1 MEMSFL
7 MNNAIGENLPD
18 ILTFFGRFHP
28 LVVHLPIG
36 FLLMAVLVQFST
48 KWPKFSPLQTYVT
61 YIWGLG
67 ALSALLAVVFGY
79 FLSLSGNYDEDLLL
93 LHKWSGVGVLVI
105 SIGCYYFYKKP
116 SPRPQ
121 IVKWILVLLATVSII
136 YTGHLGGNLTHGST
150 YLLEYAP
157 NPIRNLAG
165 LPPKVAPRKKVTEL
179 DSADVFLDIVLPIMN
194 SKCTGCHNTSKKKG
208 DLLLTS
214 YQAIMKG
221 GENGEILLP
230 GDPESSEIFRRITLP
245 EEHDDFMPSEGKRPL
260 SETEVELLEWWIAS
274 GAPSSGFVT
283 TSEASNE
290 MISKISSFLGLDKNR
305 LLAQTVDPADE
316 AIIDSL
322 QNSGFVINR
331 LMKDNYFLDANFAL
345 SERALNDADIN
356 LLLQLKEQLIWLDL
370 RGSNVNDSHLEKIGT
385 LENLIK
391 LNLSGN
397 DISDTGMQHLSQ
409 LPNLESLNIYDSNVS
424 DGLLTVVSKL
434 TRLKTVYLWQT
445 KVNDSI
451 IVLLQKRNKN
461 LKIVYNRE
469 NLLD

>member
-48 KWPKFSPLQTYVT
+48 KWPKFSPLQTYVS
-61 YIWGLG
+61 YLWGLG

-79 FLSLSGNYDEDLLL
+79 ILSLSGDYDEDTLFW
-93 LHKWSGVGVLVI
+93 HKWSGVFVFLT
-105 SIGCYYFYKKP
+105 SLSLYYLSKKFENINNTLL
-116 SPRPQ
+116 SG
-121 IVKWILVLLATVSII
+121 LVLLVFGSLI
-136 YTGHLGGNLTHGST
+136 YTGHLGGNLTHGPT

-157 NPIRNLAG
+157 NPIRGLAG
-165 LPPKVAPRKKVTEL
+165 LPPKAIPRKKVTTL
-179 DSADVFLDIVLPIMN
+179 DSADVFLDIVHPMMIN
-194 SKCTGCHNTSKKKG
+194 KCTGCHNDRKMKG

-221 GENGEILLP
+221 GENGEIIIP
-230 GDPESSEIFRRITLP
+230 GDAEASELFRRITLP

-290 MISKISSFLGLDKNR
+290 VISKISSFLGLDKNR

-316 AIIDSL
+316 SIIDSL
-322 QNSGFVINR
+322 QNSGFVITR

-397 DISDTGMQHLSQ
+397 DISDTGMQHLIQ

-424 DGLLTVVSKL
+424 EGLLTVVPKL